1 MKMEKNY
8 PGHDKRIVS
17 SGCFYLSQKDSCII
31 YCWTDFI
38 LLALSAGDETATR
51 PVNNNVYKKFL
62 EIY

>member
-1 MKMEKNY
+1 MKMKNY

-17 SGCFYLSQKDSCII
+17 SGCFYLSHNLLMDGFHSSC
-31 YCWTDFI
+31 FV
-38 LLALSAGDETATR
+38 AGDETATR